1 MAVLLS
7 RDGFWAWQDPV
18 SEALPPAELQR
29 ISPVRGHFLSGQFH
43 CLRFRLL
50 CSMLSL
56 PTDSQPTRT
65 HAEWQGQ
72 WKDTLSWVKAFTVYL
87 LCPRDKKRGLWNV
100 PGAGGRPFVSVLFK
114 PENGE
119 NENESIQELW
129 PWSRKKRTP
138 PQCPAMTNGFFH
150 SLLEAEKQ
158 ELAEFSTE
166 NVGRAADYWA
176 ALPLE

>member
-7 RDGFWAWQDPV
+7 RDGFWASQDPV
-18 SEALPPAELQR
+18 SEALPPTELQR

-43 CLRFRLL
+43 FLRFRLL

-138 PQCPAMTNGFFH
+138 PPSAPLWQMDFSIRCWKQKNKSWPSF
-150 SLLEAEKQ
+150 LLKTLGEQ
-158 ELAEFSTE
+158 LITE
-166 NVGRAADYWA
+166 QLY
-176 ALPLE
+176 P